1 MSTSVGLDIGRSS
14 PKIVI
19 AQTVDGGIVS
29 RQELLFPTAVCPA
42 IPLSTDTAMQRAAV
56 DTVTYEG
63 TQWFVGDT
71 AILQGHDGMGSG
83 LRDDWVR
90 TTEHAV
96 LAVAAIEKAQR
107 LMASDIKSGCII
119 TGLPSKL
126 YRSQRDVL
134 KAEMKRL
141 FPNATIRVLPQ
152 PLGVWN
158 TLVFDANGHQQA
170 GFDADSNNY
179 GVVEIGQYT
188 TDFALIKR
196 GVDIEHGYDSVAGMT
211 AAAEELARLLADYQV
226 DLPRATALLEKRT
239 LKHFGR
245 EIDVSNEV
253 REAATALTR
262 LIHQKAQ
269 QIFGRD
275 LGDLDGIAIAGGGA
289 PLIGP
294 LLQELSGWEHIRIQQ
309 KPRMAVAEGL
319 CRLGLAITRAGLP
332 KRPSATAVA

>member
-19 AQTVDGGIVS
+19 AQTVDGAIVA

-42 IPLSTDTAMQRAAV
+42 IQLSTDTAMQYAAH
-56 DTVTYEG
+56 DTVMYEG
-63 TQWFVGDT
+63 NQWFVGET
-71 AILQGHDGMGSG
+71 AILQGQDGMGSG

-96 LAVAAIEKAQR
+96 LAVGAIEKAQR
-107 LMASDIKSGCII
+107 LMSSDIKSGCII

-141 FPNATIRVLPQ
+141 FPDATIRVLPQ

-170 GFDADSNNY
+170 AFNADSTSY
-179 GVVEIGQYT
+179 GVIEIGQYT

-196 GVDIEHGYDSVAGMT
+196 GVDIDHGYDSVAGMT
-211 AAAEELARLLADYQV
+211 AVAEELQRLLADYQV
-226 DLPRATALLEKRT
+226 DLARATTLLEKRT

-245 EIDVSNEV
+245 EIDVSDQV
-253 REAATALTR
+253 KEAAKSLTR

-275 LGDLDGIAIAGGGA
+275 LGDLDGVAIAGGGA

-294 LLQELSGWEHIRIQQ
+294 LLEEVSGWQHIRIQP

-319 CRLGLAITRAGLP
+319 CRLGLALTRAGMV
-332 KRPSATAVA
+332 KRPGVTAAV

>member
-14 PKIVI
+14 PKLVI
-19 AQTVDGGIVS
+19 AQTVDGAPVA
-29 RQELLFPTAVCPA
+29 RRELLFPTAVCPA
-42 IPLSTDTAMQRAAV
+42 IQLSTDTSRRYAEA

-63 TQWFVGDT
+63 RDWFVGET

-96 LAVAAIEKAQR
+96 LAVAAIQKAQR
-107 LMASDIKSGCII
+107 EMTSDIQSGCIV

-134 KAEMKRL
+134 RAEMKRL

-158 TLVFDANGHQQA
+158 TLVFDANGHQQS
-170 GFDADSNNY
+170 GFDADSKSY
-179 GVVEIGQYT
+179 GVIEIGQYT

-196 GVDIEHGYDSVAGMT
+196 GVDIDHSYDSVAGMT
-211 AAAEELARLLADYQV
+211 AVAEELQRLLADYQV
-226 DLPRATALLEKRT
+226 DLARATALLEKRT
-239 LKHFGR
+239 LKHFGK
-245 EIDVSNEV
+245 EIDVAPQIE
-253 REAATALTR
+253 EAATSLTR

-289 PLIGP
+289 TLIGP
-294 LLQELSGWEHIRIQQ
+294 LLATLSGWGHIHVQP
-309 KPRMAVAEGL
+309 KPRMSVAEGF
-319 CRLGLAITRAGLP
+319 CRLGLALTRAGMVS
-332 KRPSATAVA
+332 RPGVPA